1 MLQNILPIQSICV
14 RINTSFIPE
23 GTQVSRLGTESFIP
37 MFHLAVIA
45 TTLTCM
51 ESHALVEKFY
61 EYKISDEVRAE
72 MIQIVVEETP
82 YCWDAKDD

>member
-1 MLQNILPIQSICV
+1 MLQNILPIYIICV
-14 RINTSFIPE
+14 RINTSFIPY

-45 TTLTCM
+45 TTLSCV
-51 ESHALVEKFY
+51 EAQLLVD
-61 EYKISDEVRAE
+61 KINEFKIKEVTRAE
-72 MIQIVVEETP
+72 MISVVIEETP